1 MKVDFA
7 ASQPVYTV
15 SQLNHEV
22 KSLLENTYFNIL
34 LEGEISNF
42 ICHTSGHWYFSLKD
56 DSAQI
61 QCAMFRMHNNKT
73 KFMPENGDHVLV
85 QAKVSIYPD
94 RGNYQLIISR
104 LEAVGEGVLQ
114 KRFEKLK
121 NKLSQ
126 EGLFDGQYKK
136 PLPEYPHNIGI
147 ITSETGAAIRD
158 ILSVLKRR
166 YPIANIIIY
175 PCLVQGAQAAESIIS
190 ALNQANQNTQD
201 PCDVLILAR
210 GGGSMEDLWSFNEET
225 VARAVFNSKLPIVT
239 GIGHEIDFTICDFV
253 ADVRAPTPSVA
264 AETVTPDQDEI
275 KNNLDNYQKYFT
287 SLIYAVIEA
296 KHSQLKNLEKRL
308 AAQDPRQ
315 IIQAQQQKIDF
326 YHKQLS
332 QLIKQKFNFHQQQIA
347 HLASQLN
354 ALSPLAVLNRGYAV
368 LSKNSLVI
376 DSTTKVTKGDEIS
389 AKIADGNLE
398 LKVLKITK
406 K

>member
-1 MKVDFA
+1 
-7 ASQPVYTV
+7 
-15 SQLNHEV
+15 
-22 KSLLENTYFNIL
+22 
-34 LEGEISNF
+34 
-42 ICHTSGHWYFSLKD
+42 
-56 DSAQI
+56 
-61 QCAMFRMHNNKT
+61 
-73 KFMPENGDHVLV
+73 MPENGDHVLV

-126 EGLFDGQYKK
+126 EGLFDGAHKRT
-136 PLPEYPHNIGI
+136 LPEYPNTIGV

-175 PCLVQGAQAAESIIS
+175 PCLVQGTQAAESIIA
-190 ALNQANQNTQD
+190 ALNQANQTNTQD

-210 GGGSMEDLWSFNEET
+210 GGGSMEDLWSFNEEK
-225 VARAVFNSKLPIVT
+225 VARAVFNSELPIVT

-275 KNNLDNYQKYFT
+275 KNNLDNYQKYLT
-287 SLIYAVIEA
+287 SLICAVIEA

-326 YHKQLS
+326 YSKQLI

-354 ALSPLAVLNRGYAV
+354 TLSPLAVLSRGYAV
-368 LSKNSLVI
+368 LSKNSQVI
-376 DSTTKVTKGDEIS
+376 DSTKKVQKDDEIS
-389 AKIADGNLE
+389 AKIADGDLE